1 MAGICNDKADE
12 RIDDTVVATG
22 QASKIAYEWFIPV
35 TEEAIDNSRKLIKYQ
50 PLGKY
55 HNFFLPLCWEF

>member
-22 QASKIAYEWFIPV
+22 QASKIAYE
-35 TEEAIDNSRKLIKYQ
+35 
-50 PLGKY
+50 
-55 HNFFLPLCWEF
+55 